1 MRQGK
6 LISLT
11 GAIAI
16 LAIGCASPPS
26 ALETSQAAREL
37 AAREQV
43 QSMLFDQQT
52 HFLTANSFSG
62 SLKKTDVAATP
73 LETQSY
79 RFKIQLHSGNPQ
91 RVSVT
96 AIAKEPTLRSFTG
109 AVFAMPSEQGKIT
122 ISQIC
127 ATTTPSTEPVPIPAA
142 PTNLREE
149 VKCPEGSRSL
159 SALLAQ
165 RQGWRLE

>member
-16 LAIGCASPPS
+16 LTIGCASQPS
-26 ALETSQAAREL
+26 ALETSQVAREL
-37 AAREQV
+37 AAREQI
-43 QSMLFDQQT
+43 QSMLFEQQT
-52 HFLTANSFSG
+52 YFLTANSFSH
-62 SLKKTDVAATP
+62 SLKKSEKNTP
-73 LETQSY
+73 LDTQSY
-79 RFKIQLHSGNPQ
+79 RFKVQLHSGNPQ

-96 AIAKEPTLRSFTG
+96 ATAKEPALRSFTG

-127 ATTTPSTEPVPIPAA
+127 ATNTPSTQAVPIPPA

-165 RQGWRLE
+165 RQGWQLE

>member
-11 GAIAI
+11 GAIAL
-16 LAIGCASPPS
+16 LAIGCSSPPS

-37 AAREQV
+37 AAREQL
-43 QSMLFDQQT
+43 QSILFEQQT
-52 HFLTANSFSG
+52 HFLTANSFAG
-62 SLKKTDVAATP
+62 SLKQLEANTP
-73 LETQSY
+73 LENQSY
-79 RFKIQLHSGNPQ
+79 RFKIQVHSGNPQ

-96 AIAKEPTLRSFTG
+96 ATAKEPALRSFTG
-109 AVFAMPSEQGKIT
+109 AVFAMPAEQGKIT

-127 ATTTPSTEPVPIPAA
+127 ATNTASTQPVPIPVA
-142 PTNLREE
+142 PASLREE
-149 VKCPEGSRSL
+149 VKCPIGSRSL

-165 RQGWRLE
+165 R